1 MDLLLPAVNL
11 LLRKN
16 NISFALSSV
25 SLKRVKMNLS
35 LSLGILVRAE
45 KEHKK
50 KPKRTL
56 KELIQGSIIYN
67 SVDKLRS
74 PLQWITMPRDLFCKF
89 CPELGNTTS
98 KKESKLLGLVHVTLG
113 TEAILSIWISRGF
126 DLTHVGSYASPLLHR
141 GIGTV
146 ETIHQVPE
154 QDLKLMLS
162 LHIHG
167 YIHSFMELN
176 PSS

>member
-74 PLQWITMPRDLFCKF
+74 PLQ
-89 CPELGNTTS
+89 
-98 KKESKLLGLVHVTLG
+98 
-113 TEAILSIWISRGF
+113 
-126 DLTHVGSYASPLLHR
+126 
-141 GIGTV
+141 
-146 ETIHQVPE
+146 
-154 QDLKLMLS
+154 
-162 LHIHG
+162 
-167 YIHSFMELN
+167 
-176 PSS
+176 